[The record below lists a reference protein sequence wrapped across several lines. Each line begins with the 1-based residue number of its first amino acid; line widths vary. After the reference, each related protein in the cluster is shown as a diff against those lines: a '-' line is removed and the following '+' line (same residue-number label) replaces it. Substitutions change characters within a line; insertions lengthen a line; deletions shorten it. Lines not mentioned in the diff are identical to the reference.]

1 MVQCTEENLAS
12 LSNKWLLRT
21 GYLRGKMKLGPY
33 LIPNTKIKARSIKVT
48 NVKSKTSKLLEENIG
63 E

>member
-1 MVQCTEENLAS
+1 M
-12 LSNKWLLRT
+12 
-21 GYLRGKMKLGPY
+21 GPS